1 MNTKQNKVREALK
14 NIPSVDEIINK
25 FQITD
30 TPLKFLKYSIN
41 IELSNIRTKILA
53 GENINDIKKY
63 TFNKINKIFNKIKNN
78 SLQPVINGTG
88 IILHTGLGRAPIS
101 KDILV
106 DGILKNYPYSNLEL
120 NLETGKRGDRNI
132 HVSSLF
138 NSLCDCEDSIIVN
151 NNASAVILMLN
162 SLCNKKEVII
172 SRGQLVEIGG
182 SFRIPDVMNK
192 SQSKMIEV
200 GTTNKTHIKDY
211 EDAITDNT
219 SAIIYVHTSNYKVVG
234 FTNEIDINELHLLA
248 KKYNLPLLIDLGSGS
263 FADFKYLGLPFEKMI
278 SKYIKKGADIITFS
292 GDKLL
297 GGPQSGIIVGKKK
310 YINIIKSNSLYRA
323 FRCDKIRISIMETIL
338 RTYYTSKKISD
349 KNLSIQLFKR
359 SRKKLKINASKII
372 SGLSTEITKNY
383 KINIVDSLV
392 EAGSGSLPTEKIDS
406 IAISISSK
414 IKKANKLYQIFLKN
428 TNPVIGYIKNE
439 IFYIDLKAVTN
450 DQIDDL
456 IITINKVLI

>member
-1 MNTKQNKVREALK
+1 MNNKQNKVREALK

-25 FQITD
+25 FQSYN

-41 IELSNIRTKILA
+41 NLLSSIRNEVLDGKDLT
-53 GENINDIKKY
+53 DIRNY
-63 TFNKINKIFNKIKNN
+63 TFDKVEKLVQKINKN

-101 KDILV
+101 KEILI

-120 NLETGKRGDRNI
+120 NINTGKRGDRNL

-138 NSLCDCEDSIIVN
+138 NSLCECEDSVIVN

-162 SLCNKKEVII
+162 SICQNKEVII

-192 SQSKMIEV
+192 SQCKMIEV
-200 GTTNKTHIKDY
+200 GTTNKTHIEDY
-211 EDAITDNT
+211 ENAITKNT
-219 SAIIYVHTSNYKVVG
+219 SAILYVHTSNYKVVG
-234 FTNEIDINELHLLA
+234 FTNEIDINELHKLA
-248 KKYNLPLLIDLGSGS
+248 QKYNLPLLIDLGSGS
-263 FADFKYLGLPFEKMI
+263 FADFQKFGLPFEKMI

-297 GGPQSGIIVGKKK
+297 GGPQSGIIAGKKK
-310 YINIIKSNSLYRA
+310 YIKSIKSNSYYRA

-338 RTYYTSKKISD
+338 RTYYTSENISN
-349 KNLSIQLFKR
+349 KNLSIKLFKR
-359 SRKKLKINASKII
+359 NREELKKNAQKII
-372 SGLSTEITKNY
+372 SHLLPDIINNN
-383 KINIVDSLV
+383 KIDIVESNV

-406 IAISISSK
+406 IAISISSHS
-414 IKKANKLYQIFLKN
+414 KKSNQLFKSFLN
-428 TNPVIGYIKNE
+428 NEYSLIGYIKNE
-439 IFYIDLKAVTN
+439 KFFIDLKAIPD
-450 DQIDDL
+450 DQIDIL
-456 IITINKVLI
+456 IKSINKVLI

>member
-359 SRKKLKINASKII
+359 SRNKLKINANKII

-406 IAISISSK
+406 IAISIYSK

-456 IITINKVLI
+456 IKTINKVLV

>member
-1 MNTKQNKVREALK
+1 MNAKQNKVREALK

-297 GGPQSGIIVGKKK
+297 GGPQSGIIVGKKE
-310 YINIIKSNSLYRA
+310 YINIVKSNSLYRA

-456 IITINKVLI
+456 IKTMNKVLI